1 MWETEAAARKDA
13 ARARVSS
20 LEASLSIADDA
31 RRTRVSMQVA
41 DAVKTLFA
49 HLLHLL
55 PAQIQSLPETVAVA
69 VAAGAAVE
77 A

>member
-1 MWETEAAARKDA
+1 
-13 ARARVSS
+13 
-20 LEASLSIADDA
+20 
-31 RRTRVSMQVA
+31 MQVA

-55 PAQIQSLPETVAVA
+55 LAQIQSLPETVAVA
-69 VAAGAAVE
+69 AAAPVAAAAAAAVE

>member
-1 MWETEAAARKDA
+1 
-13 ARARVSS
+13 
-20 LEASLSIADDA
+20 
-31 RRTRVSMQVA
+31 MQVA

-55 PAQIQSLPETVAVA
+55 LAQIHSLPETVAA
-69 VAAGAAVE
+69 AAPVAAAAAAAVE

>member
-1 MWETEAAARKDA
+1 
-13 ARARVSS
+13 
-20 LEASLSIADDA
+20 
-31 RRTRVSMQVA
+31 MQVA

-55 PAQIQSLPETVAVA
+55 LAQIQSLPETVAVA
-69 VAAGAAVE
+69 VAAAAPVAAAAAAAVE